1 MQKVIT
7 WWEHGLV
14 AALGLSI
21 ALLGFGRVD
30 LLGERGGVSA
40 WSISRTTFFLWL
52 ILKFLLLV
60 RGGWAATRL
69 SEVGL
74 PPALILFFIGVTL
87 SLLPDFHQAG
97 DYRYFFFGAMHALMI
112 LDLFADPKRLRPIY
126 LLLALLPAILVVR
139 GIVHDPS
146 VLQLEHMQRLRYPLP
161 HPNIAG
167 YLFAMTLPLC
177 LALAMTEAGRL
188 HKLALVSSGAQ
199 LAGLILTY
207 SRGAWIGWLASMVF
221 FGAALKRK
229 EVVILLVVAGL
240 VLCFAPPL
248 RNRVLTL
255 VKPQADLSI
264 NERVQSMEGGLRV
277 GLQHP
282 ILGVGYGRGRLREGL
297 GTLNTRAITRI
308 DGTTQPITRIAHTHN
323 LYVELFASTG
333 GLGLGAFLW
342 LLGRGLWQVLANARR
357 VEGPSRVLQWGM
369 AAAWIAF
376 MVTALWDAPL
386 YHHDIRILFFTLLA
400 LIYLHA
406 RDHSFLRGSAEGR
419 HISS

>member
-1 MQKVIT
+1 MQKVVI
-7 WWEHGLV
+7 WWERGLV

-21 ALLGFGRVD
+21 ALLGIGRID
-30 LLGERGGVSA
+30 FLGERSGISA
-40 WSISRTTFFLWL
+40 WSISRTTFFFWL
-52 ILKFLLLV
+52 IFKFLLFV

-69 SEVGL
+69 SQVGL
-74 PPALILFFIGVTL
+74 PPALFLFFSTVTF

-112 LDLFADPKRLRPIY
+112 SDLFADPKRSRPIY
-126 LLLALLPAILVVR
+126 LLLSLLPAILVIR

-177 LALAMTEAGRL
+177 LALAITEAGRL
-188 HKLALVSSGAQ
+188 RKLALVSCGAQ
-199 LAGLILTY
+199 LLGLILTY

-229 EVVILLVVAGL
+229 EVVVLLVVVGL
-240 VLCFAPPL
+240 ALCFAPPL

-255 VKPQADLSI
+255 VKPQADMSI
-264 NERVQSMEGGLRV
+264 NERVQFMQGGLKV

-282 ILGVGYGRGRLREGL
+282 VLGVGYGRGRLREGL
-297 GTLNTRAITRI
+297 SDIYGNTHS
-308 DGTTQPITRIAHTHN
+308 ITRIAHTHN
-323 LYVELFASTG
+323 LYIELFASTG
-333 GLGLGAFLW
+333 GMGLGAFLW
-342 LLGRGLWQVLANARR
+342 LLGHGLWQVLANARR
-357 VEGPSRVLQWGM
+357 VEGASQTLQLGM
-369 AAAWIAF
+369 AAAWMAF
-376 MVTALWDAPL
+376 MVTALADAPL

-400 LIYLHA
+400 LICLYA
-406 RDHSFLRGSAEGR
+406 RDHS
-419 HISS
+419 